1 MYKKTITI
9 DEEELLREADEII
22 AGELDELN
30 RKSRFCY
37 TPTEIAKEYGMN
49 GADLNSFLKD
59 RGIIQKTN
67 GCFHLTR
74 KFRNQGLADYRHTVG
89 YDRNG
94 QRKMKAKLVWTEQGR
109 IFLKEIIA
117 SDKHGK
123 TRFFVT
129 QKSRKSQKVPL
140 AQAAHSNS

>member
-1 MYKKTITI
+1 MYKRNITI
-9 DEEELLREADEII
+9 DEEEVLREADEII

-37 TPTEIAKEYGMN
+37 TPTEIAKQYGMN

-59 RGIIQKTN
+59 RGIIQKSN

-74 KFRNQGLADYRHTVG
+74 KFRNQGLAAYRHTVG

-94 QRKMKAKLVWTEQGR
+94 LRKMKAKLVWTEQGR

-129 QKSRKSQKVPL
+129 QKSQKSQKVPS

>member
-59 RGIIQKTN
+59 RGIIQKSN

-74 KFRNQGLADYRHTVG
+74 KFRNLGLTEYRHTMS

-117 SDKHGK
+117 SDEHGK
-123 TRFFVT
+123 TRSV
-129 QKSRKSQKVPL
+129 L
-140 AQAAHSNS
+140 

>member
-59 RGIIQKTN
+59 RGIIQKSN

-74 KFRNQGLADYRHTVG
+74 KFRNQGLAAYRHTVG

-117 SDKHGK
+117 SDEHGK
-123 TRFFVT
+123 TRSV
-129 QKSRKSQKVPL
+129 L
-140 AQAAHSNS
+140 

>member
-1 MYKKTITI
+1 MYKRNITI
-9 DEEELLREADEII
+9 DEEEVLREADEII

-59 RGIIQKTN
+59 RGIIQKSN

-74 KFRNQGLADYRHTVG
+74 KFRNQGLTEYRHTMS

-94 QRKMKAKLVWTEQGR
+94 QRRMKAKLVWTEKGKE
-109 IFLKEIIA
+109 FLQEMI
-117 SDKHGK
+117 
-123 TRFFVT
+123 
-129 QKSRKSQKVPL
+129 RK
-140 AQAAHSNS
+140 

>member
-30 RKSRFCY
+30 RKSRYCF
-37 TPTEIAKEYGMN
+37 TPTEIAREYGMS

-59 RGIIQKTN
+59 SGIIQKSN

-74 KFRNQGLADYRHTVG
+74 KFRNLGLTEYRHSVG

-94 QRKMKAKLVWTEQGR
+94 QRRMKRKLVWTEQGR
-109 IFLKEIIA
+109 EFLRELIEK
-117 SDKHGK
+117 
-123 TRFFVT
+123 
-129 QKSRKSQKVPL
+129 
-140 AQAAHSNS
+140 

>member
-1 MYKKTITI
+1 MYKRNITI
-9 DEEELLREADEII
+9 DEEEVLREADEII

-59 RGIIQKTN
+59 RGIIQKSN

-74 KFRNQGLADYRHTVG
+74 KFRNQGLAAYRHTVG

-94 QRKMKAKLVWTEQGR
+94 LRKMKAKLVWTEQGR

-129 QKSRKSQKVPL
+129 QKSQKSQKVPS
-140 AQAAHSNS
+140 AQAARSNS

>member
-37 TPTEIAKEYGMN
+37 TPTEIAREYGMN

-59 RGIIQKTN
+59 RGIIQKSN

-74 KFRNQGLADYRHTVG
+74 KYQDQGLTAYYHTVK
-89 YDRNG
+89 YDRDG
-94 QRKMKAKLVWTEQGR
+94 QRKMKAKLVWTEKGKE
-109 IFLKEIIA
+109 FLRELIE
-117 SDKHGK
+117 D
-123 TRFFVT
+123 
-129 QKSRKSQKVPL
+129 
-140 AQAAHSNS
+140 